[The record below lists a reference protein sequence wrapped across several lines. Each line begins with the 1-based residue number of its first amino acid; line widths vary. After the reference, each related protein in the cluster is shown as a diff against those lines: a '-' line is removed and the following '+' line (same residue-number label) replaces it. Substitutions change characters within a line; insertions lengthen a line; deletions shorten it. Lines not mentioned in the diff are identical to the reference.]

1 MKNTVALLTL
11 LALVGL
17 SYKIGRSRDETVV
30 HAAEASKWAKV
41 EIPRNVYHHESRA
54 LPNAGIAGAEGFWQS
69 TSASKD
75 KQLVS
80 PVAVKISCTRSDKT
94 CTESEASVVF
104 GVLKADLLEYDV
116 TSWTEEGVVA
126 DDTDEG
132 NCGIGHRL
140 SLDFKSNS
148 VTVTDYPKKVTSS
161 DNCQAFQDANSYV
174 LQGGNLVLD
183 PPATWDPLAKPAG
196 KK

>member
-1 MKNTVALLTL
+1 MERMEGHMKKTVALLTL

-17 SYKIGRSRDETVV
+17 SLKIGRSREETVV
-30 HAAEASKWAKV
+30 HAAELSKWTNV
-41 EIPRNVYHHESRA
+41 EVVPLHIYHEPRA
-54 LPNAGIAGAEGFWQS
+54 MPNAGIAGAEGFWQS
-69 TSASKD
+69 TNSSKD
-75 KQLVS
+75 KQLVF
-80 PVAVKISCTRSDKT
+80 PIAVKISCTHSDKT

-104 GVLKADLLEYDV
+104 GVLKAGLLEYAV

-148 VTVTDYPKKVTSS
+148 VYRD
-161 DNCQAFQDANSYV
+161 
-174 LQGGNLVLD
+174 
-183 PPATWDPLAKPAG
+183 
-196 KK
+196 